1 MEKPDAKH
9 ILVTGGIR
17 SGKSNWAQKYLSG
30 FTDVGYIATAR
41 WWDDEMGRRIDR
53 HRASRPAR
61 WTTYEAYRDLDRVV
75 EAGSEQA
82 LLLDCLSNLVTNW
95 MMDAHQDYDRV
106 PLEEIGLLEQQI
118 REDVSRFLTACRRRG
133 TALVIVTN
141 ECGSGLVAPY
151 RLGRLFTDILGR
163 LNQML
168 AEEADEVY
176 LMSCGLPLR
185 LK

>member
-41 WWDDEMGRRIDR
+41 CWDDEMRRRIDR

-118 REDVSRFLTACRRRG
+118 REDVSRFLTACRPSGNRVGDRNQRMRLRIGGALSAGAPVYGYSRPVESNACGRG
-133 TALVIVTN
+133 
-141 ECGSGLVAPY
+141 
-151 RLGRLFTDILGR
+151 R
-163 LNQML
+163 
-168 AEEADEVY
+168 
-176 LMSCGLPLR
+176 
-185 LK
+185 